1 MWLWRVVVAAPVVA
15 LALMVRMRCVCVCAG
30 EGEHKVMD
38 YIRSQKTQPGY
49 PPNLRHCL
57 YGLDAD
63 LIMVSSSTVMITSAY
78 P

>member
-1 MWLWRVVVAAPVVA
+1 ML
-15 LALMVRMRCVCVCAG
+15 G

-63 LIMVSSSTVMITSAY
+63 LIMVRKLTAALAPAHPPDSDQEHA
-78 P
+78 

>member
-1 MWLWRVVVAAPVVA
+1 M
-15 LALMVRMRCVCVCAG
+15 CVCVCAG

-63 LIMVSSSTVMITSAY
+63 LIMVSSTVMITSSY

>member
-1 MWLWRVVVAAPVVA
+1 MVVACGGGSAGGGGGADGAHA
-15 LALMVRMRCVCVCAG
+15 LRVCVCAG

-63 LIMVSSSTVMITSAY
+63 LIMVSSTVMMITSSY